1 MKDQDM
7 TNSFIE
13 VEVIDEKFT
22 EEKQIEIEAKK
33 REYLDKREIEDGLS
47 PEAKRALGIDYDND
61 DLPDGH
67 FEVQILDEDLEE
79 FRYKKY
85 IRKDLRVVIT
95 DRGEKDIRF
104 LDIDGEIM
112 QVSDSVKDLL
122 IKFAQ

>member
-33 REYLDKREIEDGLS
+33 REYLDKKEIEGGLS

-61 DLPDGH
+61 NLPDGH

-95 DRGEKDIRF
+95 DRGEKEIRF